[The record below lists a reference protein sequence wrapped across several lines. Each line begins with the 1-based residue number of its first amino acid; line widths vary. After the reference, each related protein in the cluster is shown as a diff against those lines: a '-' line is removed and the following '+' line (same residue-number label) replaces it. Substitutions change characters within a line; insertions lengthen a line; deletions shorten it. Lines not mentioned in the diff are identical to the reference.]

1 MQAGKTARE
10 AVRAGRGGVPSVH
23 AAEKVT
29 VRRVAPPHHTTD
41 TARDVMV
48 YLERHGV
55 RTWHQSNIATK
66 DVGEVILEA
75 IRDVGA
81 DMLVMGAYGHS
92 RFREMVLGGATRSVL
107 QHMHVPAL
115 MAH

>member
-1 MQAGKTARE
+1 MRE
-10 AVRAGRGGVPSVH
+10 SMH
-23 AAEKVT
+23 FLQAAEKVT
-29 VRRVAPPHHTTD
+29 VLTVDPPNHHKD
-41 TARDVMV
+41 TARDLMV

-92 RFREMVLGGATRSVL
+92 RFREMVLGGATRTVL
-107 QHMHVPAL
+107 HHMHVPAL